1 MTQKVGHS
9 KAMRNF
15 LKATSEKARLAKVGQ
30 ILIKQLCHNC
40 EYAKQEKIMLV
51 RKIKVPDEDKRVC
64 RNCIAL
70 MYRQCYG
77 EELKNANAG
86 LDDVSSNERN
96 V

>member
-1 MTQKVGHS
+1 MTLKLGHS

-15 LKATSEKARLAKVGQ
+15 LKATSVKARLGKVGQ

-40 EYAKQEKIMLV
+40 EYAKREKIMLV
-51 RKIKVPDEDKRVC
+51 RTIKVPDENKRVC

-86 LDDVSSNERN
+86 LDDVRSD
-96 V
+96 